1 MGNFI
6 SNEKNYNIVNFECIL
21 ENYNSILINTLDV
34 NNQNCLIL
42 NTVSCNDEEKIIN
55 ELFKTNINKS
65 IIIYGKNSSDL
76 KVFNK
81 FNQLQNLG
89 FKNIKIY
96 AGGIFEWLLLQDIY
110 GFDKFKT
117 TKKELDILKYR

>member
-55 ELFKTNINKS
+55 ELFKNNINKS